1 LFARYHRERRGG
13 GGQKT
18 LQRGLV
24 AGVLIAARGARDE
37 PAHAVENEEHR
48 VCELRARSACP
59 GPELDEQV
67 LEPVGEA
74 AHTHHAHHSG
84 RSLHGVRFAKDSI
97 DRSLIIRSRL
107 EREQPG
113 GDALEVAFGL
123 LDKQRAE
130 LVL

>member
-1 LFARYHRERRGG
+1 LFAGYHRDRRGG
-13 GGQKT
+13 GRQKT

-48 VCELRARSACP
+48 VGELWARSACP

-74 AHTHHAHHSG
+74 AYPHHAYHSG
-84 RSLHGVRFAKDSI
+84 GSFHGVRFAKDPI
-97 DRSLIIRSRL
+97 DRGLIIRRRL

-123 LDKQRAE
+123 LDEQRAE